1 MNRVQLVDIDT
12 APVTELQTVPGIGA
26 RVAQSIVSY
35 REFHG
40 SITPDALVKLPY
52 IRPSSQMWNMIR
64 FSKSESG
71 TVNELEIVN
80 EGEDEGE
87 GLEAASELVVVPDT
101 NLGLGV
107 IERVTAAIDSASL
120 SGPPA
125 SYIKSSDAK
134 KGDQGARSK
143 VIQERTE
150 VGFNQGSVEQSV
162 QYLTVTPSPMPMEP
176 KSVHYQAATQ
186 PSAAIGCQ
194 QRSLEQPVQYRSVT
208 STQYIPMNHSVQ
220 SGSYQAMAQMPQAH
234 GTYPVQFHAMGHGAQ
249 PGQYQIM
256 THVPVSQA
264 GQLQYMLVGSQGQ
277 LIDPVD
283 QPHMTYMTSPVQSG
297 YVAAPQVVPTPQ
309 VCRSVATPRCVSRHA
324 THAVRGATNNT
335 VAPPVGQR
343 AMLLGKQ
350 KSRIQS
356 LPKALVYDGRGSWHA
371 FLTKFE
377 KYAGIF
383 EWDDFEKRDF
393 LCLCLT
399 DKASEYYALVMDR
412 EVELGYIE
420 VVDKLERRFGYRELP
435 ETARVTFSGARQ
447 GEEESVDDWA
457 DRVLTL
463 AGKAFR
469 GLPEEYMVQ
478 EAILK
483 FCMGAKEREAGE
495 QVINQRPVSIEQAID
510 KLKWAIHTHG
520 LMYGRPKLV
529 RKVECEGQV
538 EVAEVKVASQ
548 NRLVERVVKLE
559 EKMDILMGKLDQL
572 LARPTRSQSPSP
584 ARRQCFNCNE
594 AGHFKRDC
602 PKLRSRTPS
611 PARGDRCY
619 RCNELG
625 HMARDCPKQASD
637 KVGDTP
643 REGRKVSFA
652 DLNGKGSV

>member
-40 SITPDALVKLPY
+40 SITPDALAKLPY

-71 TVNELEIVN
+71 TVHELEIVN
-80 EGEDEGE
+80 AGEDEGE

-125 SYIKSSDAK
+125 SYINSSDAK

-150 VGFNQGSVEQSV
+150 VGFNQRSVEQSV

-234 GTYPVQFHAMGHGAQ
+234 GTYPVQFYAMGHGAQ

-283 QPHMTYMTSPVQSG
+283 QPHMTYISWSFTS
-297 YVAAPQVVPTPQ
+297 
-309 VCRSVATPRCVSRHA
+309 
-324 THAVRGATNNT
+324 
-335 VAPPVGQR
+335 
-343 AMLLGKQ
+343 L
-350 KSRIQS
+350 
-356 LPKALVYDGRGSWHA
+356 
-371 FLTKFE
+371 
-377 KYAGIF
+377 
-383 EWDDFEKRDF
+383 
-393 LCLCLT
+393 
-399 DKASEYYALVMDR
+399 
-412 EVELGYIE
+412 YI
-420 VVDKLERRFGYRELP
+420 
-435 ETARVTFSGARQ
+435 
-447 GEEESVDDWA
+447 
-457 DRVLTL
+457 
-463 AGKAFR
+463 
-469 GLPEEYMVQ
+469 
-478 EAILK
+478 
-483 FCMGAKEREAGE
+483 
-495 QVINQRPVSIEQAID
+495 
-510 KLKWAIHTHG
+510 
-520 LMYGRPKLV
+520 
-529 RKVECEGQV
+529 
-538 EVAEVKVASQ
+538 
-548 NRLVERVVKLE
+548 
-559 EKMDILMGKLDQL
+559 
-572 LARPTRSQSPSP
+572 
-584 ARRQCFNCNE
+584 
-594 AGHFKRDC
+594 
-602 PKLRSRTPS
+602 
-611 PARGDRCY
+611 
-619 RCNELG
+619 
-625 HMARDCPKQASD
+625 
-637 KVGDTP
+637 
-643 REGRKVSFA
+643 
-652 DLNGKGSV
+652 